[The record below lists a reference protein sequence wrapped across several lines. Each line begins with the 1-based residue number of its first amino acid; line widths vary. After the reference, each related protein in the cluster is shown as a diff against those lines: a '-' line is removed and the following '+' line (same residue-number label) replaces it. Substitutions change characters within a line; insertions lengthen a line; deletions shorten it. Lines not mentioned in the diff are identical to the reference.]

1 MYMSLRKSIN
11 DSRNIK
17 EKSLNAYM
25 ISLRKIYEKLD
36 TDVEFDSI
44 DKWLVGKNIEKIINL
59 LSGMKITT
67 RKNYLASVIVALTTD
82 KDKYEEALK
91 EYREYLSIIVED
103 YNKQMKS
110 QTKSDK
116 QEENWVSMDELKDV
130 VADYKKQIRKMDLVN
145 KDMWSNKEYNIYQM
159 YLVGL
164 LYTELPPVRLDYSNM
179 YVIHEKDY
187 KKLKDKDRNFLVLV
201 SRNKKYFSLGSY
213 KTEEKYGV
221 HIIDIPSVI
230 NTTINKFLQHNQSG
244 YFLTNTQR
252 NVLSDNGLTKM
263 LNRVFEPTGK
273 KISSTMIRHIYL
285 SEKYDARNGEMEKD
299 AAAMLHSVGTQQGIY
314 VKK

>member
-1 MYMSLRKSIN
+1 MSLRKKID

-17 EKSLNAYM
+17 EKSLRAYM
-25 ISLRKIYEKLD
+25 ISLKKIHEKLD
-36 TDVEFDSI
+36 SKDEFDDI

-67 RKNYLASVIVALTTD
+67 RKNYLAAVIVALTTE
-82 KDKYEEALK
+82 KDTYEEALK
-91 EYREYLSIIVED
+91 EYRKYLDIIVKE
-103 YNKQMKS
+103 YNTQMKS

-130 VADYKKQIRKMDLVN
+130 VAGYKKQIRKLDLN
-145 KDMWSNKEYNIYQM
+145 HKELWSNKEYNLYQQ
-159 YLVGL
+159 YLIGL

-179 YVIHEKDY
+179 FVIHEKDY
-187 KKLKDKDRNFLVLV
+187 KKLKDKDKNFLVLV

-213 KTEEKYGV
+213 KTEDKYGV
-221 HIIDIPSVI
+221 HIIEIPPVI
-230 NTTINKFLQHNQSG
+230 NTTINKFLQHNDSG

-252 NVLSDNGLTKM
+252 TVLSDNGLTKM
-263 LNRVFEPTGK
+263 LNRVFADTGK

-285 SEKYDARNGEMEKD
+285 SEKYDARQDEMEKD
-299 AAAMLHSVGTQQGIY
+299 SKAMLHSVATQQNIY

>member
-1 MYMSLRKSIN
+1 MSLQKSIN

-17 EKSLNAYM
+17 ENSLRAYM
-25 ISLRKIYEKLD
+25 ISLRKLHEKLD
-36 TDVEFDSI
+36 SKDDFDSI
-44 DKWLVGKNIEKIINL
+44 DKWLCGKNIEKIINL
-59 LSGMKITT
+59 LGEMKITT
-67 RKNYLASVIVALTTD
+67 RKNYLAAVIVALTTD
-82 KDKYEEALK
+82 KDKYEEELK
-91 EYREYLSIIVED
+91 EYREYLAIIVEE

-116 QEENWVSMDELKDV
+116 QEENWVTMDELKDV

-145 KDMWSNKEYNIYQM
+145 TEMWSNKEFNIYQM

-179 YVIHEKDY
+179 LLITEKDY
-187 KKLKDKDRNFLVLV
+187 KKLKEKDKNYLVLV

-221 HIIDIPSVI
+221 HIIQIPPVI
-230 NTTINKFLQHNQSG
+230 NTTINKFLQHNTSG
-244 YFLTNTQR
+244 FFLVNTQR
-252 NVLSDNGLTKM
+252 NVLSDNALTKL
-263 LNRVFEPTGK
+263 LNRVFAPTGK

-299 AAAMLHSVGTQQGIY
+299 SKALMHSVATQQNIY
-314 VKK
+314 VKNI

>member
-1 MYMSLRKSIN
+1 MSLRKSIN

-25 ISLRKIYEKLD
+25 ISLRKIHEKLGTD
-36 TDVEFDSI
+36 TELDDISS
-44 DKWLVGKNIEKIINL
+44 WLVGKNIEKIINL
-59 LSGMKITT
+59 LGEMKITT
-67 RKNYLASVIVALTTD
+67 RKNYLAAVIVALTTD
-82 KDKYEEALK
+82 KDKYEEELK
-91 EYREYLSIIVED
+91 EYREYLAIIVEE

-116 QEENWVSMDELKDV
+116 QEENWVTMDELKDV
-130 VADYKKQIRKMDLVN
+130 VADYKKQIRKLDLN
-145 KDMWSNKEYNIYQM
+145 NREMWSNKEFNLYQM

-164 LYTELPPVRLDYSNM
+164 LYTELPPLRLDYSNM
-179 YVIHEKDY
+179 LLITEKDY
-187 KKLKDKDRNFLVLV
+187 KKLKEKDKNYLVLV

-221 HIIDIPSVI
+221 HIINIPPVI
-230 NTTINKFLQHNQSG
+230 NTTINKFLQHNESG
-244 YFLTNTQR
+244 YFLVNTQR

-263 LNRVFEPTGK
+263 LNRVFDPTGK